1 MNNTKDNTYSNIR
14 KLLTIIFII
23 IAFTLTGTYAFLNL
37 SALEN
42 TTTAQAG
49 CFEVNYSAQEIS
61 SDSLMSTTNYL
72 EGAHTQV
79 TLSKNE
85 NCEIYTEASIYIH
98 TSSDTT
104 TAPLN
109 TTQALKY
116 KVLYSGTEISTGV
129 ITIES
134 DDTLLATVD
143 LTEDER
149 VYDIYIWIDS
159 NLSAGL
165 YNNTTYSGY
174 IYAESIQSSTIPSQ
188 DDTTTSRANSPNL
201 DSGNLI
207 PVYYDETAE
216 VWKKADS
223 TNSNN
228 SWYDY
233 DNKKWANAV
242 MVKDNTKRSTY
253 QSADVNTTITES
265 DISGFLVWIPR
276 FKYRVWNITRQAGT
290 EDTYAYPAY
299 TNGIDIEWESGTA
312 STGNVSCSYNVANS
326 TPATTLSDQCTV
338 DGTAITPESGNT
350 NFTNAW
356 YTHPAF
362 KFNNSNKTGFWIG
375 KFETTGTSTSP
386 TVLPDLAALV
396 NQNVSTQFTTSKV
409 FQTYGL
415 SNNVDA
421 HMLTNIEWG
430 AMAYLTHSIYG
441 LCDGTT
447 CRDAYINNS
456 EDMITGR
463 SAGVLA
469 FDYDYST
476 HGDYNYKGYP
486 IDSNTGSQ
494 TGTKDTTLVAS
505 STGNITGVYD
515 ISGGTYEYVMGNM
528 VDKSN
533 VFNPGSAGDSW
544 NGSTT
549 PSTFY
554 YNSYSYGKTYSD
566 QTAFNR
572 AYLGDATAEVT
583 GNEGNYI
590 DAWQPGT
597 DIIGSDSLFVD
608 PFNPWFFRGGGFGYS
623 GSGSFSFSSSD
634 GNEYYYFSFRL
645 SLS

>member
-1 MNNTKDNTYSNIR
+1 MDNKDTSTK
-14 KLLTIIFII
+14 KLLATITIIIVF
-23 IAFTLTGTYAFLNL
+23 ALSVTYALLELNDSDSTATGTAGCFNVNY
-37 SALEN
+37 
-42 TTTAQAG
+42 TAQAI
-49 CFEVNYSAQEIS
+49 ETQDLV
-61 SDSLMSTTNYL
+61 STTNYL
-72 EGAHTQV
+72 EGASTEV

-85 NCEIYTEASIYIH
+85 NCDIYTEASIYIH
-98 TSSDTT
+98 TNTEST
-104 TAPLN
+104 TAPIN
-109 TTQALKY
+109 DVQALKY
-116 KVLYSGTEISTGV
+116 KIFEGETELSSGV
-129 ITIES
+129 ITNSENEDVKI
-134 DDTLLATVD
+134 ATVN
-143 LTEDER
+143 LTTTPTT
-149 VYDIYIWIDS
+149 YKIYIWVDS
-159 NLSAGL
+159 EVSAGA
-165 YNNTTYSGY
+165 YHGTTYSGY
-174 IYAESIQSSTIPSQ
+174 IYAESIQSSTVKPAIVN
-188 DDTTTSRANSPNL
+188 APNL
-201 DSGNLI
+201 DSNNLI

-233 DNKKWANAV
+233 SNKKWANAI

-253 QSADVNTTITES
+253 QSATVGTTITES

-276 FKYRVWNITRQAGT
+276 FKYRVWNITRQGGA

-312 STGNVSCSYNVANS
+312 TTGNVSCSYKVDNS
-326 TPATTLSDQCTV
+326 SPATTLSDQCTV
-338 DGTAITPESGNT
+338 DGTAITPSSGNT

-375 KFETTGTSTSP
+375 KFETTGTAEAP
-386 TVLPDLAALV
+386 TVLPDTAALV

-415 SNNVDA
+415 SNSIDA
-421 HMLTNIEWG
+421 HMLTNLEWG

-456 EDMITGR
+456 ENMITGR

-469 FDYDYST
+469 ANSSSNTY
-476 HGDYNYKGYP
+476 GDYNYKGYP
-486 IDSNTGSQ
+486 IDSSTGSQ
-494 TGTKDTTLVAS
+494 TGTKNTTLVAS
-505 STGNITGVYD
+505 STGNISGVYD
-515 ISGGTYEYVMGNM
+515 ISGGAYEYVMANQ
-528 VDKSN
+528 VDESN
-533 VFNPGSAGDSW
+533 AFNPSSAGDSW

-554 YNSYSYGKTYSD
+554 YNPYSYGKTFKD

-572 AYLGDATAEVT
+572 AYLGDATAEAT
-583 GNEGNYI
+583 GNVGNYME
-590 DAWQPGT
+590 AWQPGT
-597 DIIGSDSLFVD
+597 GITGSYSYFV
-608 PFNPWFFRGGGFGYS
+608 FHGVSWFIRGGDCLFTE
-623 GSGSFSFSSSD
+623 SGSF
-634 GNEYYYFSFRL
+634 YFLAYVGDVHDYNSFRL